1 MEELKRHIHGILNEH
16 LKMHDALR
24 VAMTST
30 TQKSKRKEVKYAVG
44 LFYNFFLCLFSIST
58 HACLQE

>member
-30 TQKSKRKEVKYAVG
+30 TQQKIK
-44 LFYNFFLCLFSIST
+44 
-58 HACLQE
+58 